1 MKNKITE
8 IKVKLPSI
16 LGSTTINHAARIQ
29 LNLNASEYIL
39 MDYIYRCVQKKK
51 EMEITETYR
60 QTGFTV
66 EQQEILLRSL
76 VMKGFVWPDQ
86 VSPPKITSKWESA
99 FADLKTEFDNLFW
112 KKKDKE
118 GINKVYFPGSN
129 KKAFELYYKL
139 RKQYSRD
146 FLIDQ
151 RNQYAEF
158 LEMQAKNGFDQAKMM
173 AERWLNPKNEN
184 YLTDWKTLADEVKKM
199 IKRKEESK
207 KPVDAMRKSEVLDT
221 DQRKSQYEQDSEQ

>member
-1 MKNKITE
+1 MKNKIIE
-8 IKVKLPSI
+8 MKVKLPSI

-29 LNLNASEYIL
+29 LGLNASEYVL

-51 EMEITETYR
+51 EMEVTETYR
-60 QTGFTV
+60 QTGFATD
-66 EQQEILLRSL
+66 QQEILLRGL

-99 FADLKTEFDNLFW
+99 FADMKAEFDNLFW
-112 KKKDKE
+112 RMN
-118 GINKVYFPGSN
+118 GKVYFPGSN

-146 FLIDQ
+146 FLINQ
-151 RNQYAEF
+151 RNQYARF
-158 LEMQAKNGFDQAKMM
+158 LNMQEKNGFDQAKMM

-184 YLTDWKTLADEVKKM
+184 YLIDWKTMGDEVEKK
-199 IKRKEESK
+199 IKRKEEAQ
-207 KPVDAMRKSEVLDT
+207 KPVDAMQKSEVLDT
-221 DQRKSQYEQDSEQ
+221 NQRKTQYEEDSNQ